1 MMTLSAVATA
11 HSPFE
16 ILDDLRRRER
26 QAEIHAGGD
35 DQRLANGERRGLHG
49 VHGGHDLLH
58 ADGIADGRL
67 LDDRHEL
74 IGDGREDVL
83 DGLRQHDGLQRL
95 AARQAEA
102 AGGLRL
108 AGVDALDT
116 GADDLAEVGSGVQ
129 RQRNDAR
136 QKALKANEAEQ
147 LERRQRYA
155 AENDIIDD
163 EQLHQHR
170 CRAEHLHIDGS
181 ENAQRLDAA
190 HTHQRQNESQ
200 QKAKHDRQER
210 QRDGA
215 DHALLEHGQ
224 VSQGGAEAIDR
235 KQRGSLLYNFD
246 KRADFS
252 RLSAGEVCDFLTLSD
267 ACLPLIIQQTFVGV
281 ALGKRVG
288 LGDELVH
295 GAVLL
300 GGCNGEVHGSQQRAV
315 ALAHA
320 DNGTLL
326 LIGDVEL
333 DTQLRIVLGI
343 GLGNDRFDERA
354 VQLAAQQLGNDV
366 RDLRELHDIGVRR
379 VLLGEV
385 GLNGAEL
392 RADLVLRLVGVG
404 QRGEGIRL
412 VLHGHER
419 LAADIVDIREV
430 HLVLTGGI
438 GRVTGE
444 RKVDLLRAEL
454 AERAVEVHGDDL
466 ELEAEINGD
475 VLRKRDVEAGQRRI
489 LVLIDGI
496 EFIRRE
502 VRTGRDGQLAVRDS
516 LQQRLQLLDGHGCII
531 GFICVC
537 ALAAARK
544 QRQRQRKGQRQD
556 DPFFHAFILLHV
568 PAERVRFIV

>member
-1 MMTLSAVATA
+1 MITLSAVATA

-26 QAEIHAGGD
+26 QAEIHAGSD

-163 EQLHQHR
+163 EQLHEHR
-170 CRAEHLHIDGS
+170 RRAEHLHIDGS

-235 KQRGSLLYNFD
+235 KQRGSLLFI
-246 KRADFS
+246 
-252 RLSAGEVCDFLTLSD
+252 LTD
-267 ACLPLIIQQTFVGV
+267 RQT
-281 ALGKRVG
+281 
-288 LGDELVH
+288 
-295 GAVLL
+295 
-300 GGCNGEVHGSQQRAV
+300 S
-315 ALAHA
+315 LAY
-320 DNGTLL
+320 
-326 LIGDVEL
+326 
-333 DTQLRIVLGI
+333 
-343 GLGNDRFDERA
+343 
-354 VQLAAQQLGNDV
+354 
-366 RDLRELHDIGVRR
+366 
-379 VLLGEV
+379 
-385 GLNGAEL
+385 
-392 RADLVLRLVGVG
+392 
-404 QRGEGIRL
+404 
-412 VLHGHER
+412 
-419 LAADIVDIREV
+419 
-430 HLVLTGGI
+430 
-438 GRVTGE
+438 
-444 RKVDLLRAEL
+444 
-454 AERAVEVHGDDL
+454 
-466 ELEAEINGD
+466 
-475 VLRKRDVEAGQRRI
+475 
-489 LVLIDGI
+489 
-496 EFIRRE
+496 RRE
-502 VRTGRDGQLAVRDS
+502 KSAIS
-516 LQQRLQLLDGHGCII
+516 LLFQMR
-531 GFICVC
+531 
-537 ALAAARK
+537 AY
-544 QRQRQRKGQRQD
+544 
-556 DPFFHAFILLHV
+556 P
-568 PAERVRFIV
+568 